1 VDGIPQ
7 WDHTTA
13 ELEALGLEK
22 LEERFT
28 VLEQTYSAKFKQR

>member
-1 VDGIPQ
+1 MMGSVIT
-7 WDHTTA
+7 TTA

-28 VLEQTYSAKFKQR
+28 VLEQTYSAKFKQL